1 MTIACLHTAASNIAI
16 FDDAAQSLGIP
27 PQQISHLVMPH
38 LLAEA
43 ELSGGM
49 TPAQQQ
55 RLQQLLL
62 SLTPW
67 FDAILITCSTL
78 GAAADSLRDPQQR
91 CAVYRT
97 DRMLADEVH
106 RRGAPA
112 LVLCAAE
119 STLHSTRQLFCP
131 ESLAPDQRPQV
142 RLIPDAWAA
151 FKAGRLDDY
160 YTLIAD
166 AVAQGQQQGAV
177 QVALAQ
183 VSMAGAASRFP
194 APQRPLTSPH
204 LALSFVLQ
212 QAKGADEGHSKP
224 LI

>member
-1 MTIACLHTAASNIAI
+1 MTIACLHTAASNIAV

-27 PQQISHLVMPH
+27 PEQISHLVLPH

-43 ELSGGM
+43 ERSGGM

-55 RLQQLLL
+55 RLEQWLL

-67 FDAILITCSTL
+67 FEAILITCSTL
-78 GAAADSLRDPQQR
+78 GAAADSFRDPQQR

-106 RRGAPA
+106 RRGGPA

-119 STLHSTRQLFCP
+119 STLHSTRLLFCP

-142 RLIPDAWAA
+142 RLIPDAWTA
-151 FKAGRLDDY
+151 FKAGRLDEY
-160 YTLIAD
+160 YALIAD
-166 AVAQGQQQGAV
+166 AVRAGQQQGAC

-183 VSMAGAASRFP
+183 VSMAGAASHFP

-204 LALSFVLQ
+204 LALRFVQQ
-212 QAKGADEGHSKP
+212 QAQAANGDRSKS